1 MVMYRLQLVTF
12 ANMVNDFYDFMGR
25 DKWPPNGRIAAWYEK
40 LKSIQESEVTEAF
53 SWMKDSLDSLPHNIP
68 KAVKAAVLIIRKE
81 KPQEQA
87 LKPGAFGPCHDC
99 NGAGAYKLRVC
110 APEGY
115 WYEPIAYCASCDNY
129 RIFTNTPGD
138 RVTPAELQAMGVLWK
153 PHNVVLRKSRTIVQ
167 GGATDQDFDD
177 IAADLSGQMRI

>member
-1 MVMYRLQLVTF
+1 MYRLQLVTF

-68 KAVKAAVLIIRKE
+68 KAVKSAVFIIRKE

-129 RIFTNTPGD
+129 RIFTNTHGD

-153 PHNVVLRKSRTIVQ
+153 PHNVVLRKSRRLVY
-167 GGATDQDFDD
+167 GGARTQQ
-177 IAADLSGQMRI
+177 LSGMANEMAENVRI